1 VAGTPLPPADDEHIV
16 LAESEV
22 VLAEIES
29 LWPQIVDDMKPYNP
43 RLQAVLKSCEP
54 TTLEDTMLVI
64 GTPSP
69 FHNKQMEEQAN
80 RRLLEDVISKRL
92 GQPILVRCELVNKE
106 QQSKTRDARRQREE
120 LMKDQIV
127 KAARNIFDARIVG
140 VQEDG

>member
-1 VAGTPLPPADDEHIV
+1 
-16 LAESEV
+16 
-22 VLAEIES
+22 
-29 LWPQIVDDMKPYNP
+29 
-43 RLQAVLKSCEP
+43 
-54 TTLEDTMLVI
+54 MLVI

-69 FHNKQMEEQAN
+69 FHTKQLEELAN
-80 RRLLEDVISKRL
+80 QRLLEDLISKRL
-92 GQPILVRCELVNKE
+92 GRQLQIRSEQLNKE

>member
-1 VAGTPLPPADDEHIV
+1 
-16 LAESEV
+16 
-22 VLAEIES
+22 
-29 LWPQIVDDMKPYNP
+29 
-43 RLQAVLKSCEP
+43 
-54 TTLEDTMLVI
+54 
-64 GTPSP
+64 
-69 FHNKQMEEQAN
+69 MEEQAN